1 MYRAAKQNEDL
12 TSIMMHNNQTAEF
25 SEDGI
30 TTENWFTRFQ
40 NNISD
45 HNNGCNRSNVKIST
59 SESCHK
65 KANPITDRI
74 SISNPKLNTPKRFN
88 DVNISSIDNKKL
100 IFISPKL
107 GDFLRNNSNPQTVV
121 TNDRNKKPQRTRHE
135 RYTEPL
141 IRKKTI
147 STADFKR
154 KSSDWEPLSP
164 NALAEYSIRRDAP
177 GKGQFSHG
185 RHTMWNLS

>member
-1 MYRAAKQNEDL
+1 MYRVAKQNEDL

-25 SEDGI
+25 LEDGI

-40 NNISD
+40 NNSSNYND
-45 HNNGCNRSNVKIST
+45 CNRNNLKLRRSDSYNQN
-59 SESCHK
+59 
-65 KANPITDRI
+65 ANPITDRTPI
-74 SISNPKLNTPKRFN
+74 SKPKLNTPRRFN
-88 DVNISSIDNKKL
+88 DENTSFSDNKKL
-100 IFISPKL
+100 VFISPKL
-107 GDFLRNNSNPQTVV
+107 GDFLRSNSNTQRIV
-121 TNDRNKKPQRTRHE
+121 TNDRNKKPIRTRYE

-141 IRKKTI
+141 IRKKSI
-147 STADFKR
+147 SSEDSKR

-185 RHTMWNLS
+185 RHAMWSLS